1 MTSSASGGLLDDLY
15 REIILDHY
23 RNPRNQDELVVST
36 CSADGANS
44 LCGDQI
50 HLDVDY
56 SSSVVRSIS
65 FSGEGCSISQAS
77 ASMMTETVI
86 GKSFPE
92 ILIDIKSFQY
102 LMKNGELPK
111 NVDMGDIEA
120 LGGVS
125 KFPARIKCA
134 LLGWKTLEQAID
146 ASTPSSKGIVTTDNE
161 EQ

>member
-1 MTSSASGGLLDDLY
+1 MTSSPSGGLVEELY

-23 RNPRNQDELVVST
+23 RNPRNQGEIITST
-36 CSADGANS
+36 CSADGANP

-56 SSSVVRSIS
+56 SSHIGNSIS
-65 FSGEGCSISQAS
+65 FSGDGCSISQAS

-86 GKSFPE
+86 GKSFSE
-92 ILIDIKSFQY
+92 IQMHIESFQY
-102 LMKNGELPK
+102 LMKNGELPE
-111 NVDMGDIEA
+111 NVDMGDIES
-120 LGGVS
+120 LSGVS

-146 ASTPSSKGIVTTDNE
+146 VSNSDEIVTTDDE